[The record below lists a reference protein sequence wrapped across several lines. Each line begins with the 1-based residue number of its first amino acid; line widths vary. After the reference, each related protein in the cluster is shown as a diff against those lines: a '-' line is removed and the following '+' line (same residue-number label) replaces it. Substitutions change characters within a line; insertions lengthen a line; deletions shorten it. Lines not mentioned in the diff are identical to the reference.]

1 MKKLRLFFPFALL
14 AALCTGCWEMPDA
27 QEDETNEVESLIVVP
42 GQVELEE
49 GETLQLETVLRPE
62 GVQAN
67 VTWTVLSSDTSQE
80 GVVSVD
86 ANGLVTALKPGYAE
100 VEARSG
106 KAADICYI
114 TVTAQPAAA
123 EKVEFEKDSYVVTK
137 GSKVIINA
145 IIIPENVIDYHLDWT
160 SSDDKIATVDANGI
174 VTGVAAGTATIRA
187 TITGTELFA
196 ECTVEV
202 KIVSVESVSIDVE
215 KLELEIGKTASIT
228 VTVLPESARE
238 DNPVSFSSK
247 DINVAT
253 VDAAGVVTAVGEGET
268 EIVISAGD
276 KSASCPVVVTV
287 PVVDVESIAFEVE
300 TYVFAI
306 GQVDSIKVLFT
317 PAEAAFSNQVSFTS
331 SNPEIVE
338 VKDNNL
344 LDAKAEGEVTIT
356 ATAQGKTASC
366 KLTVGEWSDNGID
379 MGLESGIRWAT
390 YNIGASKMSDFGD
403 YIAWGEIQKKDSY
416 TWANYK
422 WGTAENA
429 MTKYVFCSHYGTV
442 DNVDTLAPEDDA
454 AQVRWGFK
462 WRMPTLDE
470 FKELLAACNTSRAQ
484 KGDIKGLLFTSK
496 INGARLFFPQANSS
510 VGGNANY
517 YGNYWTSNVNSSPTG
532 QSYRA
537 HYYTFTDGQ
546 RGYMA
551 QYERYVGMTIR
562 PVWDPK
568 L

>member
-1 MKKLRLFFPFALL
+1 MKLRLFFSFAFMV
-14 AALCTGCWEMPDA
+14 ALCAACVEIPDN
-27 QEDETNEVESLIVVP
+27 QEEETNAVESLSVVP

-49 GETLQLETVLRPE
+49 GQTLQLETVLRPE
-62 GVQAN
+62 GVEAK
-67 VTWTVLSSDTSQE
+67 VSWSVLKSATSQE
-80 GVVSVD
+80 GVVTVN

-100 VEARSG
+100 VEAKSG

-114 TVTAQPAAA
+114 SVTAKPRPA
-123 EKVEFEKDSYVVTK
+123 EKVEFEKSSYEVIKGGKVSIGAIVT
-137 GSKVIINA
+137 
-145 IIIPENVIDYHLDWT
+145 PENATNNHLDWT
-160 SSDDKIATVDANGI
+160 SSDEKIATVEAYGT
-174 VTGVAAGTATIRA
+174 VTGIAAGTATIRA

-196 ECTVEV
+196 ECQVEV
-202 KIVSVESVSIDVE
+202 KIVPVESVSIDVE
-215 KLELEIGKTASIT
+215 KLDLEIGKTASIV

-247 DINVAT
+247 NDKVAS
-253 VDAAGVVTAVGEGET
+253 VDAAGVVTAVGEGQT
-268 EIVISAGD
+268 EITATAGD

-287 PVVDVESIAFEVE
+287 PVVDVESIAFAVE
-300 TYVFAI
+300 TFVFAV
-306 GQVDSIKVLFT
+306 GQVDSLKVQFT
-317 PAEAAFSNQVSFTS
+317 PAEAAFSNKVSFTS
-331 SNPEIVE
+331 SNPDIVE

-356 ATAQGKTASC
+356 ATAQGIIATC

-390 YNIGASKMSDFGD
+390 YNIGANKMSDYGD
-403 YIAWGEIQKKDSY
+403 YIAWGEIQKKNSY
-416 TWANYK
+416 SWSNYK
-422 WGTAENA
+422 WGTAEDA
-429 MTKYVFCSHYGTV
+429 MTKYVFCSHYGAV
-442 DNVDTLAPEDDA
+442 DNVDTLVPEDDA
-454 AQVRWGFK
+454 AHVRWGEK
-462 WRMPTLDE
+462 WRMPTLEE

-484 KGDIKGLLFTSK
+484 KGDVYGLLFTSK
-496 INGARLFFPQANSS
+496 TNGARLFLPQANSS
-510 VGGNANY
+510 IGGNANY

-537 HYYTFTDGQ
+537 HYYTFTNGQ

-551 QYERYVGMTIR
+551 QYERYAGMTIR